1 MVRWMMVPFAFVL
14 CLFLVAE
21 GTGQDKK
28 KKATAITGVVT
39 GVTADE
45 KDKGA
50 GTITVKTPEK
60 KKKDVVVAEA
70 KEHKFEVTKDTKIEK
85 AAEKAKDPGT
95 PATFA
100 DLAKDQ
106 SVTVTAEG
114 GKASL
119 VVINAKKKK

>member
-1 MVRWMMVPFAFVL
+1 MIRWKMVPFTFAL

-28 KKATAITGVVT
+28 KKGVTITGA
-39 GVTADE
+39 VTAVE
-45 KDKGA
+45 ATKDSKDS

-70 KEHKFEVTKDTKIEK
+70 KEHKIEVTKDTKIEK
-85 AAEKAKDPGT
+85 AAAKAKDPTT

-100 DLAKDQ
+100 DLSKDQ
-106 SVTVTAEG
+106 NVTVTHTE
-114 GKASL
+114 GKAEKI
-119 VVINAKKKK
+119 VIAFKK